1 MQVCSWLYS
10 PESLLVGIRSLP
22 LPWPFGSSQVQLS
35 WLPLQLLLDYA
46 EHYCTLQLCRLG
58 IENTEC
64 YLIDL
69 PTFGNWNFDVT
80 NVSNF
85 QAALPQGI
93 VPFVFAKEYNV
104 HPDILSTGFA
114 LKPFLPFL
122 SYICQAIVN
131 TFIPM
136 HASVVIL
143 YASVISL
150 FHVSIASFDAWFSF
164 VRVSCGMPP
173 M

>member
-1 MQVCSWLYS
+1 MS
-10 PESLLVGIRSLP
+10 PML
-22 LPWPFGSSQVQLS
+22 F
-35 WLPLQLLLDYA
+35 
-46 EHYCTLQLCRLG
+46 
-58 IENTEC
+58 
-64 YLIDL
+64 
-69 PTFGNWNFDVT
+69 
-80 NVSNF
+80 SNF

-122 SYICQAIVN
+122 SYNLSSNSKYIHSNACLSCYI
-131 TFIPM
+131 M
-136 HASVVIL
+136 L
-143 YASVISL
+143 YASVISP
-150 FHVSIASFDAWFSF
+150 FHVTTASFDAWFSF

>member
-1 MQVCSWLYS
+1 MS
-10 PESLLVGIRSLP
+10 PML
-22 LPWPFGSSQVQLS
+22 F
-35 WLPLQLLLDYA
+35 
-46 EHYCTLQLCRLG
+46 
-58 IENTEC
+58 
-64 YLIDL
+64 
-69 PTFGNWNFDVT
+69 
-80 NVSNF
+80 SNF

-143 YASVISL
+143 YASVISP